1 MEQARLHL
9 IRSTTVKRVSI
20 SIIQMKDFG
29 ARASTLLSTVIIRIC
44 MLLFL
49 QMATNKCS
57 WQMSL

>member
-9 IRSTTVKRVSI
+9 IKSTTVKRVLI
-20 SIIQMKDFG
+20 SIIQMRDFG
-29 ARASTLLSTVIIRIC
+29 ARESTLLSTVIIRIC
-44 MLLFL
+44 MLLFY